1 MSSVRQEQQVIKTF
15 PSSREKLISV
25 FERGSLT
32 MGTGIG
38 LLSQASHTEDR
49 EAPGVKATFVIPS
62 IQALITIL
70 LSNYVGSTWSGLACC
85 HQPCQLKLLTSFRHH
100 QARRT

>member
-1 MSSVRQEQQVIKTF
+1 MSSVRQEQQVLKTF

-38 LLSQASHTEDR
+38 LLSQASHAEDR
-49 EAPGVKATFVIPS
+49 EAPGVKSIP
-62 IQALITIL
+62 LY
-70 LSNYVGSTWSGLACC
+70 SNE
-85 HQPCQLKLLTSFRHH
+85 
-100 QARRT
+100 